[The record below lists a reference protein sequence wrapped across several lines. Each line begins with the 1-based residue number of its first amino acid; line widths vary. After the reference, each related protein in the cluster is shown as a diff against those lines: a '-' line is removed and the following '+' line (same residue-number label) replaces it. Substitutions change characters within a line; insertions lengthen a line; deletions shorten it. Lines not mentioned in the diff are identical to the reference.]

1 MAFEILKSSV
11 AKLFSAPEQKSAV
24 VTYDNW
30 GLDAFLAPATL
41 SNVVVNAQTAMRVPA
56 VAAAV
61 NLIAG
66 AIGTLP
72 ARIVRTVDGSKE
84 TAIDHPAARL
94 VATAANDRVSA
105 GALRQR
111 LALDALLHGNGVAFA
126 NRVNGRVIEIVRI
139 DPHAVSIQLDPMTGE
154 AIYRSTAD
162 KSRILD
168 PRDVIHIPAPVSFDG
183 VTGVSPI
190 ALARE
195 AIGLAIV
202 MEARAAKLFGVS
214 ARPAGVIEVPGNVG
228 EEAIRR
234 MGAGWRAAQEGAE
247 NGGKTPILHDGAT
260 FNPLTFSSVDAQF
273 VELRKE
279 QTVEIARAFG
289 VPATMLFEL
298 SGGTFSNTEQQGR
311 QFVTFTLAPW
321 LSTFTD
327 EFGRA
332 LLSDDERDDHAIEFD
347 TGALVAVDTAARTD
361 RIAKL
366 RSAGVFTANDARRE
380 LGLPAH
386 TDGDRLDSPHTTPG
400 AAPNVSNNPAK
411 QDTQA

>member
-1 MAFEILKSSV
+1 MAFEVPKTSV

-24 VTYDNW
+24 VSYDSW
-30 GLDAFLAPATL
+30 GLDAFLAPSTI

-72 ARIVRTVDGSKE
+72 ARIIRTVDGSKE
-84 TAIDHPAARL
+84 TATDHPAARL

-111 LALDALLHGNGVAFA
+111 LALDALLHGNGFAFA
-126 NRVNGRVIEIVRI
+126 NRVGGRVVEILRL

-154 AIYRSTAD
+154 AIYRSTVD
-162 KSRILD
+162 KARILD

-190 ALARE
+190 TLARE
-195 AIGLAIV
+195 AIGVAIT
-202 MEARAAKLFGVS
+202 MEQRAARLFGTS
-214 ARPAGVIEVPGNVG
+214 ARPAGIIEMPENIG
-228 EEAIRR
+228 EDAIRN
-234 MGAGWRAAQEGAE
+234 MKASWEAAQGGAE
-247 NGGKTPILHDGAT
+247 NSGKTPVLHSGAK
-260 FNPLTFSSVDAQF
+260 FHSLAFESVDSQF

-311 QFVTFTLAPW
+311 QFTTFTLAPW

-347 TGALVAVDTAARTD
+347 TSALVAVDTAARTD

-366 RSAGVFTANDARRE
+366 RSSGVMTANDARRE

-386 TDGDRLDSPHTTPG
+386 ADGDRLDSPHTTPG
-400 AAPNVSNNPAK
+400 AAPASSTAPAEAK
-411 QDTQA
+411 A